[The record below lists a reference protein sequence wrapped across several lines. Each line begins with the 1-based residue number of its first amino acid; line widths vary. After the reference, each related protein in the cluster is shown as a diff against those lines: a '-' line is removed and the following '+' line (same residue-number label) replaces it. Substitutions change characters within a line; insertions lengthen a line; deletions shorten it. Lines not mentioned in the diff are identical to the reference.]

1 MYDLPHLYRTR
12 LVPYR
17 TNVPAFY
24 VGLFYNSKDNQFFVQ
39 LSKYPTEFIPQ
50 PISRTEVI
58 TKQFGLP
65 VLKIGYHLVTT
76 CSHFTKN
83 YCTRTMTK
91 SLNLR
96 LVRTAVKILQE
107 LLE

>member
-1 MYDLPHLYRTR
+1 MYDLPHLYRIR

-17 TNVPAFY
+17 THVPAFY

-96 LVRTAVKILQE
+96 LVRTAVKILE
-107 LLE
+107 LLG

>member
-12 LVPYR
+12 LVTYR
-17 TNVPAFY
+17 THVPAFY
-24 VGLFYNSKDNQFFVQ
+24 VGLFYNNKDNQFFVQ

-65 VLKIGYHLVTT
+65 VLKIGYHLVAKYL
-76 CSHFTKN
+76 HFTAT
-83 YCTRTMTK
+83 YCTR
-91 SLNLR
+91 
-96 LVRTAVKILQE
+96 AVTE
-107 LLE
+107 S